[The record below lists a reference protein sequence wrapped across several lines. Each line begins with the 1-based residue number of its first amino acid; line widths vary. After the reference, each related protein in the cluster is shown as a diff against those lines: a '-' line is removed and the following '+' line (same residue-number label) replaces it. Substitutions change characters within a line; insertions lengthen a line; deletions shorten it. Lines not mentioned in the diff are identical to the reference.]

1 MEFPEIYGLNKCS
14 EAGVDIFALSIFLGN
29 CNLRCPYCMNAK
41 LINPIAHKLKP
52 IDIKKVK
59 EAVEENQS
67 EWVII
72 SGGEPTCTPVLLLTN
87 LITEIKSWGCKVGL
101 STNGTNRGVFES
113 VLPLLDYVALDIK
126 TSNFQHY
133 VEIGAGNINSIDIL
147 QEVLV
152 CKTILVQKKLDNP
165 DFSYEIRTTLYPPF
179 VSEKDINEIG
189 GLIRIGEEW
198 VLQQFRVTSEGLDK
212 SISPYTQQEM
222 DNLFKL
228 ALKYTINASVRY
240 I

>member
-41 LINPIAHKLKP
+41 LINPKSYNLKT
-52 IDIKKVK
+52 IDI
-59 EAVEENQS
+59 EAVKKAAQENES
-67 EWVII
+67 KWVII
-72 SGGEPTCTPVLLLTN
+72 SGGEPTCTPVDLLTN
-87 LITEIKSWGCKVGL
+87 LITEIKSWGCKIGL
-101 STNGTNRGVFES
+101 STNGTNSDVFES

-126 TSNFQHY
+126 TSNFQNY
-133 VEIGAGNINSIDIL
+133 VEIGGDKESINIL
-147 QEVLV
+147 REVLA
-152 CKTILVQKKLDNP
+152 CKTMLVQKKLDNP

-179 VSEKDINEIG
+179 VGEKDINEIG

-198 VLQQFRVTSEGLDK
+198 VLQQFRATSEGLDK

-222 DNLFKL
+222 DNLFNL
-228 ALKYTINASVRY
+228 ASRYTTNASIRY